1 MFSNLPL
8 MILWNVLSLV
18 MISCTSSPLLKNI
31 TNNETTEYKK
41 KYVVTKVIDGD
52 TFWVQGKKDKFK
64 VRLIGIDAPE
74 TQNRFK
80 KKKGFYG
87 IESKAFLENKIGGKE
102 VILKTDVDSLDRYG
116 RTLAY
121 AYLTNGTFIN
131 EELVANGMAT
141 IMTIAPNITYEALF
155 LELQVKA
162 RNEKKGLWSKEI
174 NFD

>member
-74 TQNRFK
+74 TQNK
-80 KKKGFYG
+80 
-87 IESKAFLENKIGGKE
+87 
-102 VILKTDVDSLDRYG
+102 
-116 RTLAY
+116 
-121 AYLTNGTFIN
+121 
-131 EELVANGMAT
+131 
-141 IMTIAPNITYEALF
+141 
-155 LELQVKA
+155 
-162 RNEKKGLWSKEI
+162 
-174 NFD
+174 